1 MGVTDDITRGV
12 YLLGSRVVVRLS
24 VDEVT
29 GLEVANCH
37 LDCERRICFDRV
49 KVLRE
54 LEFRGR
60 HIRRCRDYT
69 HRGWITGSS
78 FDLLTIGER
87 LVDGETEVDKV
98 VC

>member
-1 MGVTDDITRGV
+1 MGVTDDVTRGV
-12 YLLGSRVVVRLS
+12 YLLGSRIVVGLS

-37 LDCERRICFDRV
+37 LDCERSICFDRV
-49 KVLRE
+49 KILRE

-60 HIRRCRDYT
+60 HIRCCRDYT

-87 LVDGETEVDKV
+87 LVDSETEVDKV